1 MLLSKALPQCG
12 YERACQDMDAWGYSF
27 RLGSTANWF
36 ERDASDARDWL
47 LQAGVITDADVL
59 TGQLRV

>member
-1 MLLSKALPQCG
+1 
-12 YERACQDMDAWGYSF
+12 MDAWGYSF
-27 RLGSTANWF
+27 RLGSTAAWF

-47 LQAGVITDADVL
+47 LQAGVITDAGAL